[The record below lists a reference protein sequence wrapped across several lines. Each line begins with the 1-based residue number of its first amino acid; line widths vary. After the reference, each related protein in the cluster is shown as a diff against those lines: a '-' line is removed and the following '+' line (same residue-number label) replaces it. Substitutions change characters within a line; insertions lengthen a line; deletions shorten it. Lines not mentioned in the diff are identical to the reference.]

1 MIDSASDRHRGGGH
15 PPTPAT
21 PPCVR
26 VRTRRFELVAL
37 TAIDQRRKSQRFEV
51 SIGKPNREGLG
62 SSQVP
67 RATSTASRVIGE
79 SRTDPQRQQSGAAT
93 AWCFPLPP
101 HRCPQPQS
109 DPAGQVHQLIGRF
122 AEAKIAAP
130 TPQIRS
136 EFRYRRLHADAFCPA
151 RDFPDSVPK
160 PLQSFRR
167 DDALDLWTRAEAKS
181 EDLPLLRSCHRTLCL
196 IHLELE
202 LVCDES
208 RDALHHPLTGPLAAH
223 VDVAIIRVAE
233 VAMSASL

>member
-1 MIDSASDRHRGGGH
+1 MSVIERFSIMPFWKDDGQDRHRGGGH

-37 TAIDQRRKSQRFEV
+37 TAIDQRRKSKRFEV
-51 SIGKPNREGLG
+51 SIGKPNREGI
-62 SSQVP
+62 SPSQIP

-79 SRTDPQRQQSGAAT
+79 SRTDPQRQQSSAAT

-101 HRCPQPQS
+101 HRCPQSQS

-136 EFRYRRLHADAFCPA
+136 
-151 RDFPDSVPK
+151 
-160 PLQSFRR
+160 
-167 DDALDLWTRAEAKS
+167 
-181 EDLPLLRSCHRTLCL
+181 
-196 IHLELE
+196 
-202 LVCDES
+202 
-208 RDALHHPLTGPLAAH
+208 
-223 VDVAIIRVAE
+223 
-233 VAMSASL
+233 